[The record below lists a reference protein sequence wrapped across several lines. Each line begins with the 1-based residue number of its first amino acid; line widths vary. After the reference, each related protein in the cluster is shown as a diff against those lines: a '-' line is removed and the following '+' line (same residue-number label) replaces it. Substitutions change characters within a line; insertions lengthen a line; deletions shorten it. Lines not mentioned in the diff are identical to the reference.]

1 MLKKIEKELR
11 LSIRVPKFMD
21 KMLETEMKE
30 TGEQKSTIIR
40 TAILEYCNKKTKQRL
55 ELRKERVIQL

>member
-1 MLKKIEKELR
+1 MEAELR
-11 LSIRVPKFMD
+11 ISIRIPKFMN

-40 TAILEYCNKKTKQRL
+40 TAILEYCNKKKKQRS
-55 ELRKERVIQL
+55 ELSRNDTGRVIQI